1 VKRDFF
7 LGKAEKKIK
16 GIPKGFALWI
26 PLWDFKNGIQRA
38 KPFEKKKTFLAKP
51 RKDRDAGYILLEMV
65 IGLVLLGVLLPFMG
79 QFQMVA
85 QNFLQKTAT
94 KNSAIQ
100 VRHYIQ
106 FILRED
112 MKNATSLSQVGA
124 EVVVHTVLGD
134 ITYILEGEILKRRF
148 SGQTIRFNPDLDL
161 RCFSLAMTLSPMMVR
176 LETNFGVVEVQHV
189 PHP

>member
-1 VKRDFF
+1 MAKRSLDSA
-7 LGKAEKKIK
+7 AEAI
-16 GIPKGFALWI
+16 
-26 PLWDFKNGIQRA
+26 GIQRA
-38 KPFEKKKTFLAKP
+38 KPFDKKNTFLAKP
-51 RKDRDAGYILLEMV
+51 RKVTNTGGYILLEMI

-94 KNSAIQ
+94 KNSALQ
-100 VRHYIQ
+100 VRHYVQ

-124 EVVVHTVLGD
+124 DVVLHTALGD

-148 SGQTIRFNPDLDL
+148 SGQTIRFNPDLEL
-161 RCFSLAMTLSPMMVR
+161 RCLGIAMTGSPMAIR